1 VRDHRFLTPNHDQ
14 IRALDLDTC
23 QSALLS
29 QLDPRNVE
37 CAITG
42 DLSLPEMEQLALKY
56 LGTVPV
62 RAESKLTGATAA
74 LSAVSGLGTPHQQR
88 LAEHATLQVHTLG
101 RGEQLNIYLQDS
113 EERAMG
119 YLAGPAPNK
128 YGVYADGTT
137 VADRVVGVGGRKDAG
152 KWKDPLFCHLALQVV
167 QEVSVNV
174 RTVYLSTNSAC
185 RC

>member
-1 VRDHRFLTPNHDQ
+1 
-14 IRALDLDTC
+14 LDTC

-42 DLSLPEMEQLALKY
+42 DLSLPEMERLALKY

-62 RAESKLTGATAA
+62 RTESKLTGTTAA
-74 LSAVSGLGTPHQQR
+74 VSAVSGLRTPHQQR
-88 LAEHATLQVHTLG
+88 LAEHAALNVHTLG
-101 RGEQLNIYLQDS
+101 RGEQLKIYLQDS

-137 VADRVVGVGGRKDAG
+137 VADRVTGTGARKDAG

-174 RTVYLSTNSAC
+174 CTVYLSTNSAYGC
-185 RC
+185 

>member
-1 VRDHRFLTPNHDQ
+1 
-14 IRALDLDTC
+14 LDTC

-37 CAITG
+37 CAIRG

-62 RAESKLTGATAA
+62 RTESKLTGTTAA
-74 LSAVSGLGTPHQQR
+74 LSAVSGLRTPHQLR
-88 LAEHATLQVHTLG
+88 LAEHAALNVRTLG
-101 RGEQLNIYLQDS
+101 RGQQLNIYLQDS

-137 VADRVVGVGGRKDAG
+137 VADRVVGIGARKDAG

-167 QEVSVNV
+167 QEVSAKVC
-174 RTVYLSTNSAC
+174 TVSLSNP
-185 RC
+185 